1 LKDWYAASTEDDS
14 DLQARQ
20 PGAQNQRAS
29 GCDCKTIALSKV
41 APLRSVALNRAFASI
56 VEVSVAF
63 VESTAAAIS
72 VDSVS
77 AVVVEPSAPQLE
89 TSKSEN
95 TKTKLRVNFFG
106 ECI

>member
-1 LKDWYAASTEDDS
+1 V
-14 DLQARQ
+14 
-20 PGAQNQRAS
+20 P
-29 GCDCKTIALSKV
+29 
-41 APLRSVALNRAFASI
+41 
-56 VEVSVAF
+56 VAF

-77 AVVVEPSAPQLE
+77 AVVVEPSGPQLE

-106 ECI
+106 EYIHLSE